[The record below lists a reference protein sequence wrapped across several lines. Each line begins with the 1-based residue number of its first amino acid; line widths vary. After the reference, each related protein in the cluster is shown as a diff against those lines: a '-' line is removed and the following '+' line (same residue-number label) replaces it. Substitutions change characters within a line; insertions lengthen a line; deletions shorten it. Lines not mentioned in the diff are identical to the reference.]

1 MPISNGV
8 WLRRLLRLNRF
19 NDRSHGEGKD
29 ALLSVPLTETV
40 RYESEI
46 AVGSFLALA
55 YALLSRV
62 ESVHEELV
70 TRGAGGDAH
79 TLSIEIRD

>member
-1 MPISNGV
+1 MLISNGV
-8 WLRRLLRLNRF
+8 WLHRLLRLNRF

-46 AVGSFLALA
+46 AVGPFLALA

-70 TRGAGGDAH
+70 SRRTGGDAH